1 MKLLPILRTLI
12 LLIAICGLLLVH
24 SCLGI
29 LQKQVSIL
37 IKDALIVDGS
47 GRTPYS
53 GDIWIT
59 DGRIEGIGRAP
70 KTMKAET
77 TINAQGMALAPG
89 FIDLHAHGD
98 PYNSTGDFQ
107 NFLYQGVTTI
117 CLGMDGFSSKDLSN
131 WLVEASDSSF
141 ALNIAMFTGHSSIR
155 IESGIGYN
163 TNPSKN
169 QIEVV
174 SSILDSTLQ
183 NGSFGLSTGL
193 EYRRGGLAKSDELE
207 RLANTVGNKGLIM
220 SHLRSEDADSIV
232 TSINE
237 LLELGKNASVH
248 ISHLKIVYGRGTS
261 GTKIILDLLDSAIE
275 QGIEVTA
282 DIYPYNTSFTGNANL
297 FPDWAKQP
305 NDYEKVK
312 RERMRELR
320 VYIVDQVSKSNG
332 SRATIIGKGKWKG
345 LTLKE
350 IEIMESRHWLDV
362 LINDIGPEG
371 ATSAYF
377 IMDKVLKKRLLR
389 NRYVAIA
396 SDGSPTMNHPRGD
409 GTFAKVIDQFVRKD
423 SLLSLEEA
431 IKKMSSLP
439 ANILGI
445 EDRGRIKEG
454 MIADLILFDPYKFKD
469 EATYENPHKIATGMH
484 YVLLNGQII
493 LDNGINKQIQVGKL
507 LYN

>member
-1 MKLLPILRTLI
+1 
-12 LLIAICGLLLVH
+12 LLIVICGLLLFH

-47 GRTPYS
+47 GRAPYS

-70 KTMKAET
+70 KNLIAET
-77 TINAQGMALAPG
+77 VIEAEGMALAPG

-98 PYNSTGDFQ
+98 PYSDSGDFQ

-117 CLGMDGFSSKDLSN
+117 CLGMDGFSPKDLSN
-131 WLVEASDSSF
+131 WLIEAKDSSF
-141 ALNIAMFTGHSSIR
+141 ALNIAMFTGHSTIR
-155 IESGIGYN
+155 MESGIGYS

-169 QIEVV
+169 QIEVM

-193 EYRRGGLAKSDELE
+193 EYRPGGLAKSDELE
-207 RLANTVGNKGLIM
+207 SLANTVGNNYDGLIM
-220 SHLRSEDADSIV
+220 SHLRNEDADSIEA
-232 TSINE
+232 SINE
-237 LLELGKNASVH
+237 LLELGKNMPVH
-248 ISHLKIVYGRGTS
+248 ISHIKMVYGRGTS
-261 GTKIILDLLDSAIE
+261 GAKVILDLLDSARE

-282 DIYPYNTSFTGNANL
+282 DIYPYYASYTGIGIL
-297 FPDWAKQP
+297 FPDWAMQP

-312 RERMRELR
+312 RERRKELR
-320 VYIVDQVSKSNG
+320 TYLVDRVLKRNG
-332 SRATIIGKGKWKG
+332 SRATLIGTGKYKG

-371 ATSAYF
+371 ASAAYF
-377 IMDKVLKKRLLR
+377 IMDEVLQKRLLR
-389 NRYVAIA
+389 NQYVAIA
-396 SDGSPTMNHPRGD
+396 SDGSPTMNHPRGY
-409 GTFAKVIDQFVRKD
+409 GTFAKVIDQFVRED
-423 SLLSLEEA
+423 SLLTLGEA
-431 IKKMSSLP
+431 VRKMTSLP
-439 ANILGI
+439 ADILGL
-445 EDRGRIKEG
+445 EERGLIKEG
-454 MIADLILFDPYKFKD
+454 MKADLILFDPYRFKE
-469 EATYENPHKIATGMH
+469 EATYENPHKLASGMH

-493 LDNGINKQIQVGKL
+493 MDNGINKQIQIGKIL
-507 LYN
+507 SN